1 MKSKENFNQK
11 SNNAISKYLE
21 IFIKSYFFLTM
32 VANMDDKVIFIKKGD
47 EKSKTKK
54 PGKLYRLMVKSK
66 KIEAII
72 AELEPHT
79 ESRWFRH
86 NGEELHLVLQGEMEY
101 TVGEKSYNL
110 SEGDILWHQSS
121 LKHKAK
127 NIGSEK
133 VTYMTVGTPPTFMW
147 TDL

>member
-1 MKSKENFNQK
+1 
-11 SNNAISKYLE
+11 
-21 IFIKSYFFLTM
+21 M
-32 VANMDDKVIFIKKGD
+32 VTNMDDKVIFIKKGD

-54 PGKLYRLMVKSK
+54 SGKIYRLMVKSK

-101 TVGEKSYNL
+101 AVGEKSYNL
-110 SEGDILWHQSS
+110 SEGDILWHQSL

-127 NIGSEK
+127 NIGSKK
-133 VTYMTVGTPPTFMW
+133 VTYITVGTPPTFMW
-147 TDL
+147 NEL

>member
-1 MKSKENFNQK
+1 MADE
-11 SNNAISKYLE
+11 AIL
-21 IFIKSYFFLTM
+21 
-32 VANMDDKVIFIKKGD
+32 IKKGD

-54 PGKLYRLMVKSK
+54 PRRLYRLMVKSK
-66 KIEAII
+66 KMEAII
-72 AELEPHT
+72 SEIEPHA

-86 NGEELHLVLQGEMEY
+86 NGEEMHLVLQGEMEY

-127 NIGSEK
+127 NIGSKK
-133 VTYMTVGTPPTFMW
+133 VTYITVGTPPTFMW
-147 TDL
+147 NEL